1 MIVVKTAKSK
11 KDFKDFVNFPFKL
24 YKNSKFWV
32 PPISKEELNTMDR
45 TKNPVFKNAEAEYFL
60 AYKENKIVGRI
71 AAIVNW
77 VEVKEQKKN
86 KLRFGWYDVIDDF
99 EVSKKLIDLLL
110 SLVKK
115 ESCLLWKVLL
125 DFLIWIK
132 QVC

>member
-45 TKNPVFKNAEAEYFL
+45 AKNPVFKNAEAEYFL
-60 AYKENKIVGRI
+60 AYKDNKIVGRI

-77 VEVKEQKKN
+77 VEVKEQKKIN
-86 KLRFGWYDVIDDF
+86 
-99 EVSKKLIDLLL
+99 
-110 SLVKK
+110 
-115 ESCLLWKVLL
+115 
-125 DFLIWIK
+125 
-132 QVC
+132 